1 MVSEDPSEKKLAKVG
16 CHRTRELSG
25 FEGIRRL
32 RRERQRL
39 LTLLT

>member
-1 MVSEDPSEKKLAKVG
+1 MAEIRVKKNSRRWGAI
-16 CHRTRELSG
+16 RTRELSG

-39 LTLLT
+39 ITLLT